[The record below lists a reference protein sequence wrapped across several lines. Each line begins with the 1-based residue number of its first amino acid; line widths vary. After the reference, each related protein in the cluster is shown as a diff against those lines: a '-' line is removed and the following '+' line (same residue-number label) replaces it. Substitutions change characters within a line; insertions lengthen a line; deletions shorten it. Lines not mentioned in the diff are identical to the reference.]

1 MVGGPLTQNSSSYH
15 YICCRFLCSPL
26 ICLSRIRIRLKTLRW
41 TLIRLPIGRR
51 MAQRQINEI
60 IITINGEEDV
70 GDEQKTLY
78 MNKIVSKIIWPQHPL
93 TWNHFFYLFNFLL
106 DVRARASAAF
116 QTNTHTNAVQ
126 LFSCNLVTTEFGTF
140 SELFVSE
147 WYFNKESNYFHRG
160 SMSADE
166 CIRVNWFRRHMI
178 AR

>member
-26 ICLSRIRIRLKTLRW
+26 ICLFSHSDSFENITLD
-41 TLIRLPIGRR
+41 TYIRLPIGRR
-51 MAQRQINEI
+51 MARRQINEI

-106 DVRARASAAF
+106 VVRARIGCLP
-116 QTNTHTNAVQ
+116 NEHTNAVQ